1 MKPGTNSASTS
12 YLEEMYDRIIA
23 DHRLFLERK
32 RHHPDSIPE
41 LYDKT
46 NIIFHIYLEYDIN
59 LPWEVSDMFF
69 YIEEFTN
76 MNYVEAWT
84 VLMPYGPI
92 LRELRDKYEREVLKI
107 KK

>member
-1 MKPGTNSASTS
+1 MKHGMNSASTS

-23 DHRLFLERK
+23 DHCLFSERK

-41 LYDKT
+41 LYNKT

-59 LPWEVSDMFF
+59 LPWEVSDLFF
-69 YIEEFTN
+69 YIEEFTD
-76 MNYVEAWT
+76 MNYTDAWT
-84 VLMPYGPI
+84 VIMTYGPI